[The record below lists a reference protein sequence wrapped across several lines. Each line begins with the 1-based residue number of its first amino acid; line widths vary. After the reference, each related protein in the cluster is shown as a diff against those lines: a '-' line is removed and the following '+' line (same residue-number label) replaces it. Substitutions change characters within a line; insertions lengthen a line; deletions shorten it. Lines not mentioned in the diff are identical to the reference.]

1 MALKATIY
9 KATVNVADLDRN
21 QFLDASLTLTRHPSE
36 TQERMMLRL
45 LAWLRNDHLGI
56 DLWIELGLP
65 DERRIK
71 KACTQAAEVAL
82 FTYNSRAAQIW
93 WQQNQ
98 SKCAQFANLSV
109 WYLDDEQLAKV
120 SAFADRTMTLQ
131 ATIQDGV
138 IWLSDD
144 KNNLEV
150 NLTAWQ
156 QPS

>member
-1 MALKATIY
+1 MIVIFRHVAIPDGELEITAIR
-9 KATVNVADLDRN
+9 AQGAGGQHVNKTSTAVN
-21 QFLDASLTLTRHPSE
+21 
-36 TQERMMLRL
+36 
-45 LAWLRNDHLGI
+45 
-56 DLWIELGLP
+56 
-65 DERRIK
+65 
-71 KACTQAAEVAL
+71 
-82 FTYNSRAAQIW
+82 
-93 WQQNQ
+93 
-98 SKCAQFANLSV
+98 AQFANLSV

-150 NLTAWQ
+150 NLTVWQ

>member
-1 MALKATIY
+1 MAAK
-9 KATVNVADLDRN
+9 
-21 QFLDASLTLTRHPSE
+21 SE
-36 TQERMMLRL
+36 QMCAVCQSFRL
-45 LAWLRNDHLGI
+45 VSGR
-56 DLWIELGLP
+56 
-65 DERRIK
+65 
-71 KACTQAAEVAL
+71 
-82 FTYNSRAAQIW
+82 
-93 WQQNQ
+93 
-98 SKCAQFANLSV
+98 
-109 WYLDDEQLAKV
+109 EQLAKV

>member
-1 MALKATIY
+1 M
-9 KATVNVADLDRN
+9 
-21 QFLDASLTLTRHPSE
+21 
-36 TQERMMLRL
+36 
-45 LAWLRNDHLGI
+45 
-56 DLWIELGLP
+56 
-65 DERRIK
+65 
-71 KACTQAAEVAL
+71 AL

-98 SKCAQFANLSV
+98 SKFVQFANLSV

-150 NLTAWQ
+150 NLTARQ